1 MHVGAHVHVRTYAR
15 VYGRNTTNITDI
27 LQMIIIF
34 NYTKSHNIN
43 DYKEFIL
50 QEYYKNSHFYAKLKN
65 HEKIYP

>member
-1 MHVGAHVHVRTYAR
+1 MHAGARTHAHAR

-27 LQMIIIF
+27 LQIIIIF